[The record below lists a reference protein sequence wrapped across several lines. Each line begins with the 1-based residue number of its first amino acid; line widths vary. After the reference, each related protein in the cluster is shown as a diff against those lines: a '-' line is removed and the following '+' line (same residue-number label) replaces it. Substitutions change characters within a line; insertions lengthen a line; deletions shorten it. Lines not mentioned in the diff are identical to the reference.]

1 MCPQWRKK
9 IDQGDDRTSSARTE
23 RCCPQARG
31 IVGYIDI
38 YLTGG
43 SLVPDSLAMLWGLLL
58 TELPPLAYRPGGYLR
73 LKVIGRFYLLASL
86 LC

>member
-1 MCPQWRKK
+1 M
-9 IDQGDDRTSSARTE
+9 
-23 RCCPQARG
+23 
-31 IVGYIDI
+31 GYIDI

-58 TELPPLAYRPGGYLR
+58 TELPPLAYRPGGYSR